1 MLEGGVGLINE
12 HLRHDGRD
20 VLVHAA
26 GGELVADG
34 VLQVVA
40 DIALAH
46 RAALGEGHV
55 GLDGLGL
62 GGGHAEVDHAD
73 LRAVAVGDDDLVALR
88 DQVDDGLGGLGD
100 KGELLVGGVAQ
111 RVAAQGDDD
120 SFAHDD
126 YLSFDFLKTLFSQKR
141 LTKAADPPFYI

>member
-1 MLEGGVGLINE
+1 MLESGVSLVDE

-40 DIALAH
+40 DVALAH
-46 RAALGEGHV
+46 RTALGEGHV

-62 GGGHAEVDHAD
+62 SGGGHAEVDHAD

-88 DQVDDGLGGLGD
+88 DQIDDGFGGLGD
-100 KGELLVGGVAQ
+100 KGKLLIGGAAQ
-111 RVAAQGDDD
+111 RIAAEGDDD
-120 SFAHDD
+120 SFPHDD
-126 YLSFDFLKTLFSQKR
+126 YLSLF
-141 LTKAADPPFYI
+141 F